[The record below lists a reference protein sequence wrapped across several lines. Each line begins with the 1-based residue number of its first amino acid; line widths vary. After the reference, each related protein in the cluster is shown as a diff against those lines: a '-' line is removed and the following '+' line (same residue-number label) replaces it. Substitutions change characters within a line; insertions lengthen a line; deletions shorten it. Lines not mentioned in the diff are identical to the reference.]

1 MNKLKSFKSLLL
13 GILATVVVIATA
25 NADTIAN
32 VSKFTPDRPG
42 VPFIE
47 GMQGFP
53 YPSFN
58 NFIPLSTT
66 TWAHF
71 ALGEPITPTFCAAM
85 VLIVA
90 GVALGQMDWAK
101 IFREPESF

>member
-1 MNKLKSFKSLLL
+1 LRHGLPLDGAHLGVQSLA
-13 GILATVVVIATA
+13 ILFGGVV
-25 NADTIAN
+25 
-32 VSKFTPDRPG
+32 
-42 VPFIE
+42 
-47 GMQGFP
+47 P
-53 YPSFN
+53 YALWNSALRHWQTSRVMLFN

-66 TWAHF
+66 TWAHC

-101 IFREPESF
+101 VFKEPESF